1 MRPTPAGHRVEEYAE
16 LIRLGP
22 RFRHYQAT
30 LSAEGHDFSISD
42 ERFDS
47 VSASWWKALDQAI
60 EVPAHTLDGLRAKA
74 VMLEQL
80 IIVTVGADT
89 DDPRSRFALSLARDV
104 LAVGRTVACSSL
116 TQAVDLPEELIEL
129 TLCLISR

>member
-1 MRPTPAGHRVEEYAE
+1 MRRRYVQPTPRRPSSSRNDAE
-16 LIRLGP
+16 LIRLGA

-47 VSASWWKALDQAI
+47 VSASWWKVLDQAI

-104 LAVGRTVACSSL
+104 LAVGRTVA
-116 TQAVDLPEELIEL
+116 
-129 TLCLISR
+129 